1 VKRAFGL
8 GIAVMLI
15 AAALGGCAS
24 AARDTAG
31 FSVIEEA
38 TVEAPFEDTWQ
49 HTKAVLRERELNI
62 FTRDKRGFFVAFTA
76 EDRDW
81 RLVPHRTKYALS
93 LEEVSPTA
101 TKVTIETTD
110 QVYGVTLLTFP
121 DWHDRKTTDNAEGA
135 AILEAIAAK
144 VGNSS

>member
-1 VKRAFGL
+1 MKRAFGL